1 MNTDMESIAQ
11 LAGVKAKETDKVSVE
26 FTKEN
31 LLLYVGWLEVVLD
44 LYKDLESFGTSK
56 MPEST
61 NTANKLL
68 DKLNQANPEWT
79 F

>member
-26 FTKEN
+26 FTRDEVEDLLEALSWEYIDPYTN
-31 LLLYVGWLEVVLD
+31 LAE
-44 LYKDLESFGTSK
+44 
-56 MPEST
+56 
-61 NTANKLL
+61 KL
-68 DKLNQANPEWT
+68 KNANPDWE